1 MFGQA
6 TEGLEVI
13 EQLAIGDAI
22 KGIVIEGADEEALA
36 AAIARET
43 PRPPT
48 PQEALAAIER
58 ERAERAAAQ
67 AAAAKAAVEAAEV
80 AE

>member
-1 MFGQA
+1 VFGQA

-36 AAIARET
+36 EAIAQDT

-48 PQEALAAIER
+48 PQEALAAIEA
-58 ERAERAAAQ
+58 ERAER
-67 AAAAKAAVEAAEV
+67 AAAKAAVEAAEV

>member
-22 KGIVIEGADEEALA
+22 RAIAIEGTDGEALA
-36 AAIARET
+36 EAIAQDT

-48 PQEALAAIER
+48 PQEALAAIEA